1 MSAPAFNGPVIQG
14 WCPGA
19 LRPMESGDGWVVRV
33 RPPGGRL
40 SQQQAA
46 GIAALAA
53 AHGNGWLDLSSRANL
68 QIRGVSTASHTPLI
82 HGLRA
87 LGLLDDDEMSEARR
101 NVMVS
106 PFAGTAG
113 RAIAA
118 ALEARLTASNAP
130 DLPAKFGFAVD
141 TGFPPV
147 LRSAPADIR
156 IEGPDD
162 TLPDDNLVVR
172 AQGSTVGARATPQTA
187 ADRALELARWFLASG
202 GAAGGRGR
210 MAAHLATGAQPPSDF
225 REIAAASADFPN
237 PKPGSH
243 PDGFLAALGFG
254 QIHTETLAQLARLG
268 PLRLTPWRMVM
279 IEGLTTAPDLP
290 DLITDAADRLL
301 RVVACTGAPGC
312 AQGLQP
318 TRALARALAPQVPP
332 GATLHVSGCAKGC
345 AHPGAADF
353 CLVAAQDG
361 YHLARNAKATY
372 AKGPALSPGA
382 LLQRPDLLFGT
393 TDAP

>member
-1 MSAPAFNGPVIQG
+1 MSMPVARSPAIKG

-33 RPPGGRL
+33 RPRGGRL
-40 SQQQAA
+40 SQQQVA

-87 LGLLDDDEMSEARR
+87 LGLLDDDEICEARR

-118 ALEARLTASNAP
+118 ALEALLTGSDAP

-156 IEGPDD
+156 IERTDD
-162 TLPDDNLVVR
+162 TLVVR
-172 AQGSTVGARATPQTA
+172 AQGSAVGARVTPQTA
-187 ADRALELARWFLASG
+187 ADRVLDLARWFLASG
-202 GAAGGRGR
+202 GVAGGRGR
-210 MAAHLATGAQPPSDF
+210 MAAHLAAGAKPPEDF
-225 REIAAASADFPN
+225 CEIAGPIGDFPI
-237 PKPGSH
+237 PQPGRH
-243 PDGFLAALGFG
+243 PDGFLAALAFG
-254 QIHTETLAQLARLG
+254 QIRSETLAQLAERG
-268 PLRLTPWRMVM
+268 ALRLTPWRMLM
-279 IEGLTTAPDLP
+279 IEGLTAAPDLP
-290 DLITDAADRLL
+290 DLITDPDAPLL
-301 RVVACTGAPGC
+301 RVVACTGTPGC
-312 AQGLQP
+312 LQGLQP
-318 TRALARALAPQVPP
+318 TRTLARALALQVPH
-332 GATLHVSGCAKGC
+332 GKTLHVSGCAKGC
-345 AHPGAADF
+345 AHPGVADF
-353 CLVAAQDG
+353 CLVGAQDG
-361 YHLARNAKATY
+361 YHLARNAKATD

-393 TDAP
+393 TDAA

>member
-33 RPPGGRL
+33 RPRGGRL

-46 GIAALAA
+46 GITALAA

-118 ALEARLTASNAP
+118 ALEARLTGFNAP

-147 LRSAPADIR
+147 LRSAAADIR
-156 IEGPDD
+156 IEG
-162 TLPDDNLVVR
+162 PDDNLVVR
-172 AQGSTVGARATPQTA
+172 AQGSVVGARVTPQTA

-210 MAAHLATGAQPPSDF
+210 MAAHLAAGAKPPADF
-225 REIAAASADFPN
+225 CEIAGPIGDFPN
-237 PKPGSH
+237 PLPGRH
-243 PDGFLAALGFG
+243 PDGFLVGLAFG
-254 QIHTETLAQLARLG
+254 QIRSETLAQLGERGA
-268 PLRLTPWRMVM
+268 LRLTPWRMLM
-279 IEGLTTAPDLP
+279 IEGLSAAPDLP
-290 DLITDAADRLL
+290 ELITDPDAPLL

-312 AQGLQP
+312 LHGLQP
-318 TRALARALAPQVPP
+318 TRTLARALALQVPQ

-345 AHPGAADF
+345 AHPGVADF
-353 CLVAAQDG
+353 TLVAAQDG
-361 YHLARNAKATY
+361 FLVARSAKATD

-382 LLQRPDLLFGT
+382 LLQRPDLWFGT
-393 TDAP
+393 ADGL

>member
-33 RPPGGRL
+33 RPRGGRL

-118 ALEARLTASNAP
+118 ALEARLTGFNAP

-147 LRSAPADIR
+147 LRSAAADIR
-156 IEGPDD
+156 IEG
-162 TLPDDNLVVR
+162 PDDNLVVR
-172 AQGSTVGARATPQTA
+172 AQGSVVGARVTPQTA

-210 MAAHLATGAQPPSDF
+210 MAAHLAAGAKPPADF
-225 REIAAASADFPN
+225 CEIAGPIGDFPN
-237 PKPGSH
+237 PLPGRH
-243 PDGFLAALGFG
+243 PDGFLVGLAFG
-254 QIHTETLAQLARLG
+254 QIRSETLAQLGERGA
-268 PLRLTPWRMVM
+268 LRLTPWRMLM
-279 IEGLTTAPDLP
+279 IEGLSAAPDLP
-290 DLITDAADRLL
+290 ELITDPDAPLL

-312 AQGLQP
+312 LHGLQP
-318 TRALARALAPQVPP
+318 TRTLARALALQVPQ

-345 AHPGAADF
+345 AHPGVADF
-353 CLVAAQDG
+353 TLVAAQDG
-361 YHLARNAKATY
+361 FLVARSAKATD

-382 LLQRPDLLFGT
+382 LLQRPDLWFGT
-393 TDAP
+393 ADGL